1 MSQIFIMISV
11 IKVKRTLKPFKK
23 NIFVHGFKQG
33 CAKNRKTE
41 KTKKTEKKL
50 TEKTEPKKKTD

>member
-1 MSQIFIMISV
+1 MN
-11 IKVKRTLKPFKK
+11 KKRTMVKK
-23 NIFVHGFKQG
+23 
-33 CAKNRKTE
+33 AKTHNELGVCK